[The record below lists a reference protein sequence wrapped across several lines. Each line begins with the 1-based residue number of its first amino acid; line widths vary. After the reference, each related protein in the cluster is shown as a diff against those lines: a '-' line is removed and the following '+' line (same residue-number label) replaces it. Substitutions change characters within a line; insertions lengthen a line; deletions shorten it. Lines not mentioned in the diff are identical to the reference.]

1 MSKQTP
7 MMQQYFRIKEEH
19 QDAFLFFRLGDFY
32 ELFYDDAVLAA
43 RVLEITL
50 TKRGKGDDAAPMCG
64 VPYHSAENY
73 ITRLVEQGYKIAI
86 CEQTEDPATAK
97 GVVKRDVVR
106 VITPGTVME
115 GKAIQAEENQ
125 YILSLSI
132 GIAQMGYARTD
143 LSTGETEVGVTDRG
157 DHEMHR
163 LLHMDGLKEVV
174 VDEAAGSHLPV
185 VGMTMSTEMKEEIP
199 SHMDHLYD
207 GNEPL
212 IRSAFGRLLNYLTH
226 TQKRSLQHMQPAV
239 THIHQQH
246 MQMDVHTRKNLEI
259 IASLRERTKSGS
271 LYGLLDFTKTA
282 MGSRRLRKWIEQPL
296 YDQSQIEAR
305 IQMVSVFLDNPIER
319 RTLQEALQQVYDLER
334 LAGKVAYGN
343 VNARE
348 LVQLRKSL
356 QQVPGIRALLS
367 QLGESAN
374 EYGKNIE
381 ECAPLEVL
389 LREAFVD
396 EPPISIKEAG
406 MISAGYNEQLDTYRE
421 ATENGKTWL
430 SDLEKT
436 ERERT
441 GIKTLKVGY
450 NRVFGF
456 YLEVSKGSAH
466 LVPEQYERRQTL
478 TNAERFAT
486 NELKE
491 MESKIL
497 NAEDQ
502 METLEYELFLQ
513 IREEVQRYIPNIQ
526 QAAKMISE
534 IDVLQSF
541 SVASEEKR
549 FTKPLFSEA
558 GELRL
563 ERSRHPVVEET
574 IPVGDYVPNDIH
586 LDGERD
592 MLLITG
598 PNMAGKSTYMR
609 QVAMISVMAQIG
621 CYVPADL
628 AVLPLFD
635 RIFTRIGAADDLA
648 SGQSTFM
655 VEMVETEYAL
665 QQASANSLV
674 LLDEIGRGTST
685 YDGMALAQAII
696 EYIHEKNQCK
706 TLFSTHYHELTIL
719 EEQLGRLKNVH
730 VRAEEEDGNVIFL
743 HKVEDGKADR
753 SYGIHVAKLA
763 NLPDQVIDRAEH
775 LLQEL
780 EQTEHR
786 PTRHSSVHEQLV
798 LFEEMEPASTKKRDK
813 TAKRSKSEFEQEVQ
827 QLDVLNLSPIQALE
841 KIYEWQRKIND
852 SERG

>member
-19 QDAFLFFRLGDFY
+19 EDAFLFFRLGDFY

-64 VPYHSAENY
+64 VPYHSAESY

-163 LLHMDGLKEVV
+163 LLHMDGLKEIV
-174 VDEAAGSHLPV
+174 VDEAAGSLLPV
-185 VGMTMSTEMKEEIP
+185 VGMTMSIEMKEEIP

-212 IRSAFGRLLNYLTH
+212 IRKAFGRLLNYLTH

-296 YDQSQIEAR
+296 YNQSQIEAR

-319 RTLQEALQQVYDLER
+319 RTLQEALQHVYDLER

-356 QQVPGIRALLS
+356 QQVPGIRALLTE
-367 QLGESAN
+367 LGDAAN

-406 MISAGYNEQLDTYRE
+406 MIRAGYNEQLDTYRE

-486 NELKE
+486 NELKA

-513 IREEVQRYIPNIQ
+513 IREEVQTFIPNIQ

-549 FTKPLFSEA
+549 FTKPLFSES

-696 EYIHEKNQCK
+696 EYIHEKNRCK

-763 NLPDQVIDRAEH
+763 NLPNQVIDRAEH

-780 EQTEHR
+780 EQTELK
-786 PTRHSSVHEQLV
+786 PTPESKVHEQLV
-798 LFEEMEPASTKKRDK
+798 LFEETEPESTKKQDK
-813 TAKRSKSEFEQEVQ
+813 ADQRSKSEIEQEVQ
-827 QLDVLNLSPIQALE
+827 HLDVLHLSPIQALE